1 MDVEPLPHSSI
12 STILGL
18 LEVLDDHGGREDI
31 YKLARELNYEFGD
44 LLTVLKA
51 AEMVGFVHTPGGDV
65 EIVEL
70 GRKILKSDI
79 NTRKK
84 IFGDQIKRLKL
95 FSHLSRML
103 HKSEENKIDK
113 ETVLQELARLL
124 PHEHPEQVFKTLVD
138 WSRYAELFGY
148 NQDTEQLYLDRQEP
162 A

>member
-1 MDVEPLPHSSI
+1 MDVEPLPHSTI
-12 STILGL
+12 SNIVGL

-31 YKLARELNYEFGD
+31 YKLAREIQYEFGNF
-44 LLTVLKA
+44 LTVLKA
-51 AEMVGFVHTPGGDV
+51 AEMVGFVHTPGGV
-65 EIVEL
+65 GELVEL
-70 GRKILKSDI
+70 GRQVLKSDI

-84 IFGDQIKRLKL
+84 IFGEQLKRLKL

-103 HKSEENKIDK
+103 QKAEDHKIDK

-124 PHEHPEQVFKTLVD
+124 PHEHPEQVFATLVD

-148 NQDTEQLYLDRQEP
+148 NRDTEQLYIDQNEP